1 MGEFPGEDAAPCNNG
16 FGTVEEQL
24 LLLSLL
30 SSPDDDSI
38 PTTSQLL
45 FEFET
50 ICVLFSMLLF
60 ENGDCNASTA
70 AAVPLIIIGALL
82 LTLLLEEEEDVKL
95 GMPDA
100 RSATAELMDDMF
112 DVELF

>member
-1 MGEFPGEDAAPCNNG
+1 MF
-16 FGTVEEQL
+16 
-24 LLLSLL
+24 SLL

-38 PTTSQLL
+38 PTSSQVL

-50 ICVLFSMLLF
+50 ICVLFSTLLF

-82 LTLLLEEEEDVKL
+82 LTLLFEEEEVDVKF